1 MNTLEDDKYI
11 SLEEATNYLGIK
23 LVNLRSS
30 IWDPSYEVPT
40 YKISRIWEFKQSE
53 IDAWVR
59 SGKSAIEE

>member
-30 IWDPSYEVPT
+30 I
-40 YKISRIWEFKQSE
+40 
-53 IDAWVR
+53 
-59 SGKSAIEE
+59 